1 MAVSEEN
8 QQVYITLPRDLVE
21 KIDKEA
27 QKEMRSRSKQMA
39 KIIIDH
45 YKEK

>member
-8 QQVYITLPRDLVE
+8 QQVYLVLPKEIVE

-27 QKEMRSRSKQMA
+27 REEMRSRSKQMA
-39 KIIIDH
+39 KIILD
-45 YKEK
+45 YYNK